1 MLSDIGR
8 VSKVGLFL
16 RHYYNTSARKLKL
29 DILYVNICK
38 YIKLYSHTL
47 LIVFS
52 VLSLASIM
60 GLSSLVYSSAL
71 QFIQSGNSNCSA
83 EELHNKILKF
93 ELACF
98 FTNAKFVA

>member
-1 MLSDIGR
+1 M
-8 VSKVGLFL
+8 
-16 RHYYNTSARKLKL
+16 
-29 DILYVNICK
+29 NICK

-52 VLSLASIM
+52 VLSLVSIM

-71 QFIQSGNSNCSA
+71 QSIQSGNSNCSVK
-83 EELHNKILKF
+83 ELHNKILKF
-93 ELACF
+93 ELASACF